1 MLSGCAGLQQPIGA
15 PGATN
20 ASGDSLSHQKTFNYT
35 GAKQSFTVPAGVSSI
50 TIVALGAEGA
60 SAPSGCP
67 HGGLGG
73 RVSAVFPVEP
83 HERLVIVVGGAGAEV
98 SGGYNGGAGGGMA
111 QDSSGY
117 GGGGASDVRVGRGR
131 SMDRVL
137 VAGGGGGAGGLD
149 SCTSGYGGKGGKA
162 IGGSGGDGAYF
173 SYNGGGGGG
182 GGTQKAGGAGGSAGY
197 GTYGSGGH
205 GEDGSLG
212 NGGAG
217 GGDGRYYFGGGGYYG
232 GGGGGEGAAGF
243 SSQTG
248 AGGGGGGGSS
258 FVEPSATHVRSVRGK
273 APAGNGQIT
282 ISW

>member
-1 MLSGCAGLQQPIGA
+1 MKTGIHRYAPFGCVAAALLAGCGGSQPLIGA
-15 PGATN
+15 PGTTS

-35 GAKQSFTVPAGVSSI
+35 GAKQSFTVPTGVSSI

-83 HERLVIVVGGAGAEV
+83 HERLVIVVGGAGAGV
-98 SGGYNGGAGGGMA
+98 SGGYSGGAAGGTA

-117 GGGGASDVRVGRGR
+117 GGGGDSDVRAGHGR
-131 SMDRVL
+131 SMDRRL
-137 VAGGGGGAGGLD
+137 VAGGGGGAGGLN

-162 IGGSGGDGAYF
+162 VGGSGGDGEYF

-182 GGTQKAGGAGGSAGY
+182 GG
-197 GTYGSGGH
+197 
-205 GEDGSLG
+205 
-212 NGGAG
+212 
-217 GGDGRYYFGGGGYYG
+217 
-232 GGGGGEGAAGF
+232 
-243 SSQTG
+243 
-248 AGGGGGGGSS
+248 SS
-258 FVEPSATHVRSVRGK
+258 FVVPSAGNVKSRRGA
-273 APAGNGQIT
+273 APPGNGRIT